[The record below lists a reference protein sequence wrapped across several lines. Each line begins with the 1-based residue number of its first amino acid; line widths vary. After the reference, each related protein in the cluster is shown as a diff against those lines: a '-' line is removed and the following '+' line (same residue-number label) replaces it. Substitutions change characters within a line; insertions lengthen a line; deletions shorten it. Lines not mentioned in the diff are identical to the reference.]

1 MQETVLV
8 GRGKCLLFVAAALGA
23 LLLGLS
29 LPLLLSGGAGGLGGL
44 ARRGLTRISLLT
56 RSDELA
62 RTAGSDST
70 PLRFVVRPGDTAA
83 SISEQLMA
91 AGLVHDAQ
99 LFVDYAFANGL
110 DVQLKAGD
118 YFLNQTQSIPA
129 LAQQLANARGS
140 ALQFRVFAG
149 WRMEQVAAAIDNN
162 GRFSFGGTEFLQLV
176 GPGAWL
182 DPAMATQTGLP
193 PGASLEGYLFPD
205 SYSLP
210 PQLTALGLRQALLQ
224 QLMAQFTPQM
234 LADAAAQGLS
244 LHNVLTLA
252 AIVERESLHE
262 DEDARIAGVYR
273 RRLAQGMKLDADP
286 TVQYALSTLV
296 GSWWPQITAAHYS
309 SVISPW
315 NTYLHVGLPP
325 GPIANP
331 GLSAIRAAIYP
342 APGDEL
348 FFRAACD
355 GSGYHVFARSYAEH
369 LDNGCPA

>member
-129 LAQQLANARGS
+129 IAQQLADARGS
-140 ALQFRVFAG
+140 ALLFRVFAG
-149 WRMEQVAAAIDNN
+149 WRMEQIATAIDSN
-162 GRFSFGGTEFLQLV
+162 EPL
-176 GPGAWL
+176 WL
-182 DPAMATQTGLP
+182 
-193 PGASLEGYLFPD
+193 
-205 SYSLP
+205 
-210 PQLTALGLRQALLQ
+210 
-224 QLMAQFTPQM
+224 
-234 LADAAAQGLS
+234 
-244 LHNVLTLA
+244 
-252 AIVERESLHE
+252 
-262 DEDARIAGVYR
+262 R
-273 RRLAQGMKLDADP
+273 RRGIPATG
-286 TVQYALSTLV
+286 
-296 GSWWPQITAAHYS
+296 
-309 SVISPW
+309 
-315 NTYLHVGLPP
+315 
-325 GPIANP
+325 
-331 GLSAIRAAIYP
+331 RAWRMA
-342 APGDEL
+342 
-348 FFRAACD
+348 
-355 GSGYHVFARSYAEH
+355 
-369 LDNGCPA
+369 